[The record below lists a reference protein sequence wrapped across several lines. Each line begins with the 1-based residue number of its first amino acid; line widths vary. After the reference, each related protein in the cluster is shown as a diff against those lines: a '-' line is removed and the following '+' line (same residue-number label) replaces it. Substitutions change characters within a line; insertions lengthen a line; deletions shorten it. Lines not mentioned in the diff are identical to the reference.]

1 MALEKRMT
9 IFELFM
15 TTIKNSYM
23 ELQKLGYYCNHDHEI
38 CNDKMFEKL
47 IRGEVKGFFN
57 TIIKFNWKHIEGTD
71 FERHIIGLQNKASGS
86 EVIKVKKGDEIVE

>member
-9 IFELFM
+9 VFELFM

-23 ELQKLGYYCNHDHEI
+23 ELQKLGYYGHHNSEV

-47 IRGEVKGFFN
+47 IRGEVKGFFC
-57 TIIKFNWKHIEGTD
+57 TIIKFNWDHIKGTD
-71 FERHIIGLQNKASGS
+71 FE
-86 EVIKVKKGDEIVE
+86 